1 MRRMHILLI
10 LILVLSGI
18 SFLSAQNIRGM
29 DVPEAQIADEYEDA
43 VRDLVDRYEEL
54 RILFREQIQI
64 NADLYS
70 EEEMNKMTAELR
82 AQVAS
87 LQTQLDEMTFE
98 FKRALEAVKEA
109 EEYALAHKNRLIKE
123 RGALTEEVDTLE
135 ALVDRIEEERL
146 FTVGAG
152 FSRDGYL
159 SAIGMFNLPGTN
171 LSMYGE
177 GNYQFR
183 SQDSFISMGVAF
195 QILPQ
200 RTLVEGWERFRRRM
214 ASRRSS
220 SKRAAESEDDKNVGE
235 STVGELIGDALDT
248 APADSRT
255 SRGSRPVED
264 SVPTIP

>member
-1 MRRMHILLI
+1 
-10 LILVLSGI
+10 
-18 SFLSAQNIRGM
+18 
-29 DVPEAQIADEYEDA
+29 
-43 VRDLVDRYEEL
+43 
-54 RILFREQIQI
+54 
-64 NADLYS
+64 
-70 EEEMNKMTAELR
+70 
-82 AQVAS
+82 
-87 LQTQLDEMTFE
+87 MTFE